1 MMETNRLR
9 LPLLAAGQAQKE
21 LIHNEAL
28 GLIDLAVQSCVES
41 ADLATP
47 PATPVAGQC
56 WIVAA
61 GADQAWSGRDDA
73 LAAWTDGGWLFAT
86 PGAGWRAWVQDRG
99 HMMHFGD
106 AGWAD
111 APARGD
117 GYYVAG
123 QRVVGERQAGIADP
137 AGGSAPDAEA
147 RGAISSIL
155 AILRAHGLIAS

>member
-1 MMETNRLR
+1 MMETSRLR

-28 GLIDLAVQSCVES
+28 GLIDLAVQACVES
-41 ADLATP
+41 ADLSTP
-47 PATPVAGQC
+47 PEMPVPGQC

-61 GADQAWSGRDDA
+61 GADQAWSDRDEA
-73 LAAWTDGGWLFAT
+73 LAAWTEGGWLFAT
-86 PGAGWRAWVQDRG
+86 PGAGWRAWVKDRG

-106 AGWAD
+106 AGWTD
-111 APARGD
+111 ASARDD

-123 QRVVGERQAGIADP
+123 QQVVGARQAGIADP

-147 RGAISSIL
+147 RGAIAAVL
-155 AILRAHGLIAS
+155 AILRSHGLIAS